1 LFKRLID
8 LFISVFSLVILFPL
22 IMMIAVLIKLESR
35 GPIFFKQERVGENG
49 RVFVLYKFRSM
60 QDDAEKETGPVW
72 AEDMDDRMTRIGS
85 FVRKTRIDEIPQL
98 FNVLKGDM
106 SIVGPRPERPFFVE
120 QLAKKI
126 PFYVKRHSV
135 KPGVTGW
142 AQVRYS
148 YGASLEDAKEKL
160 QYDLFYIKHMSFW
173 LDMGVIADTFKVV
186 LMGKGAR

>member
-1 LFKRLID
+1 
-8 LFISVFSLVILFPL
+8 
-22 IMMIAVLIKLESR
+22 
-35 GPIFFKQERVGENG
+35 
-49 RVFVLYKFRSM
+49 
-60 QDDAEKETGPVW
+60 
-72 AEDMDDRMTRIGS
+72 
-85 FVRKTRIDEIPQL
+85 
-98 FNVLKGDM
+98 M